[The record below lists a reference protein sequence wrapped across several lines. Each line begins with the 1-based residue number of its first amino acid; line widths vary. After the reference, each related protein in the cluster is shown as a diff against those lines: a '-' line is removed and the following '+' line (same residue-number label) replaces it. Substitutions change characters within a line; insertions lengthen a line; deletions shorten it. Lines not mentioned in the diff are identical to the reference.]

1 MKIDVEKRDF
11 FKDKLSEIE
20 IKKILKLSGMT
31 AEDLL
36 RKRDK
41 MYKELG
47 LEKANKT
54 EPQLIKLLTKY
65 PGLIK
70 RPIIFTKSKVLV
82 GKIDPKLIRKS

>member
-1 MKIDVEKRDF
+1 MKIDFEKRDF
-11 FKDKLSEIE
+11 FKDKLSESE
-20 IKKILKLSGMT
+20 IKKILKSAGIK
-31 AEDLL
+31 AVDLL

-47 LEKANKT
+47 LEKPNKT
-54 EPQLIKLLTKY
+54 EPQLIKLLAKY

-70 RPIIFTKSKVLV
+70 RPIIFTKSKVLI